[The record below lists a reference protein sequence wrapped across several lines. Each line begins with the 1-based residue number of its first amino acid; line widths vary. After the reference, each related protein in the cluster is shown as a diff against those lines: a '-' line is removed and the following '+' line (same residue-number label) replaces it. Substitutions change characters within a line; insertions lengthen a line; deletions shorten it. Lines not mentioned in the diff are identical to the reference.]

1 MRRKLFNIEIDNL
14 SRTEL
19 LDQFASGVLVTP
31 NVDHLILL
39 KNNSAFLDAYRAANY
54 VVVDSQIVFWAMKW
68 LARPVKEKISGS
80 DFLPAYCAHHASK
93 NQTSLLKKKIFIL
106 GGMPGVAQAAM
117 KAINERHNT
126 MIVIGAH
133 SPSMNFANDP
143 DEINKVIELI
153 EKSGANSLVV
163 GLGAPKQELW
173 IHQYKSRFVSIN
185 SFLAVG
191 AAIDFEAGNVA
202 RAPSWMSSCGLEWF
216 YRLYKEP
223 KRMWRRYLVNDPAFF
238 LMLLAEKFKT

>member
-1 MRRKLFNIEIDNL
+1 MRHKLFNIEIDNL
-14 SRTEL
+14 SRAEL
-19 LDQFASGVLVTP
+19 LERFTAGVLVTP

-39 KNNSAFLDAYRAANY
+39 KNNGAFLQAYRAANY

-68 LARPVKEKISGS
+68 LGRSVKEKISGS
-80 DFLPAYCAHHASK
+80 DFFPAYCAHHAGK
-93 NQTSLLKKKIFIL
+93 NQTSLVKKKIFIL
-106 GGMPGVAQAAM
+106 GGMPGVALAAM
-117 KAINERHNT
+117 QAINERHNA
-126 MIVIGAH
+126 MIVVGAH
-133 SPSMNFANDP
+133 SPSMNFVNDK
-143 DEINKVIELI
+143 DEVSAVIELI
-153 EKSGANSLVV
+153 EKSGADSLVV

-173 IHQYKSRFVSIN
+173 IHQNKAKFTFVK

-223 KRMWRRYLVNDPAFF
+223 KRMWRRYLINDPAFF